1 MSDPNVVKAP
11 SGPSSRRPRRN
22 GPPPDAAEIADAS
35 RDALIRDLRPAQRR
49 SELKIVF
56 LPLFIMFPGIAAT
69 ASTIIYLTWFPFD
82 DQTQNGILAFLGG
95 AAIGTVGWVMCAFA
109 LRRLSRSD
117 GANPCVYHELVG
129 EYLSMRGRLDAVA
142 ANATAANRGSLHEA
156 EAHLNTV
163 ADALGVDGA
172 SASVDP
178 AWLLGCGYT
187 SVWRR
192 LHRADECLLTL
203 EPEAAVVGAALYD
216 ELRVQG
222 ARMPK
227 VDSLTQ
233 KLRQAIVIMDPASGA
248 YLDHPPR
255 TNGKQHDDEVPAA
268 RAVLRA
274 VRHSINEFRDDR
286 RDGLV
291 RARNNL
297 FGTALYTG
305 LVAYLVLGLAMIT
318 GAPRGSV
325 ASAVACFLV
334 GATVG
339 LFRHLRLASA
349 RDTVMEEDYGLATAR
364 LIQRPLFSGV
374 AAVGGVI
381 LTALIPRLTL
391 SSGEPATGSFDLNH
405 IFQLSVHPE
414 YLVVAAAFG
423 LAPTLLISGL
433 QQQVESYKADLKS
446 SEATESAAA

>member
-1 MSDPNVVKAP
+1 MSEPKVVKVSNETTA
-11 SGPSSRRPRRN
+11 RRARRN
-22 GPPPDAAEIADAS
+22 GPPAATADAPPPPEAP
-35 RDALIRDLRPAQRR
+35 DVTAAPPGLPVHDLRPAQRR

-69 ASTIIYLTWFPFD
+69 AATIIYLTWFPFD

-95 AAIGTVGWVMCAFA
+95 SAIGIVGWVMCAFA

-142 ANATAANRGSLHEA
+142 ATATATNRGSLHEA
-156 EAHLNTV
+156 EMHLNTV

-172 SASVDP
+172 TASVDP

-227 VDSLTQ
+227 VESLTS
-233 KLRQAIVIMDPASGA
+233 KLRQAIVVMDPASGA

-255 TNGKQHDDEVPAA
+255 ANGADHAEQVPARSTA
-268 RAVLRA
+268 RAAGTCSAWSAPL
-274 VRHSINEFRDDR
+274 
-286 RDGLV
+286 
-291 RARNNL
+291 AR
-297 FGTALYTG
+297 
-305 LVAYLVLGLAMIT
+305 
-318 GAPRGSV
+318 
-325 ASAVACFLV
+325 
-334 GATVG
+334 
-339 LFRHLRLASA
+339 
-349 RDTVMEEDYGLATAR
+349 
-364 LIQRPLFSGV
+364 
-374 AAVGGVI
+374 GGWS
-381 LTALIPRLTL
+381 R
-391 SSGEPATGSFDLNH
+391 
-405 IFQLSVHPE
+405 
-414 YLVVAAAFG
+414 
-423 LAPTLLISGL
+423 
-433 QQQVESYKADLKS
+433 
-446 SEATESAAA
+446 